1 MTTGRLVSKQLK
13 GRTASDAASSGVSSS
28 DISSSISSSTDQQ
41 TTPLHGIV
49 VVLLAKLQRAHW
61 QWGWQRIAFGSWW
74 PNTTPGL
81 RFIKTLGSGKDG
93 GFGLMPSLSHQ
104 GMFCVFDSEAEAN
117 DFVNTSA
124 LITRYRE
131 RSEELFIA
139 TLRPASA
146 RGSWDGTTLASG
158 DGLPAD
164 AMLATL
170 TRASIRPRAA
180 AQFWRHAP
188 AAQDSLADAPGCLL
202 AAGLGEAP
210 ILRQATFSLWQSTAA
225 MDAYARTGAH
235 RDAISAAWK
244 HQFFS
249 ESMFVRFQPLSLQG
263 QWKGQSF
270 D

>member
-1 MTTGRLVSKQLK
+1 MTIGRLVSKQI
-13 GRTASDAASSGVSSS
+13 TATSAADAAPGT
-28 DISSSISSSTDQQ
+28 STRSKL
-41 TTPLHGIV
+41 THAPLQGIV
-49 VVLLAKLQRAHW
+49 VVVLSKLRPAHW
-61 QWGWQRIAFGSWW
+61 HWGWQRIAFGSWW

-81 RFIKTLGSGKDG
+81 RFMKTLGSGKDG
-93 GFGLMPSLSHQ
+93 GFGLTPSLSHQ
-104 GMFCVFDSEAEAN
+104 GMFCVFESEAEAN
-117 DFVNTSA
+117 DFIDTSA
-124 LITRYRE
+124 LIARYRE
-131 RSEELFIA
+131 RSEEFFIA
-139 TLRPASA
+139 TLSPASA
-146 RGSWDGTTLASG
+146 RGSWDGMSLVEG
-158 DGLPAD
+158 DSLPAN

-170 TRASIRPRAA
+170 TRASIRPLAA

-188 AAQDSLADAPGCLL
+188 AAQESLHDAPGCLL

-210 ILRQATFSLWQSTAA
+210 VLRQATFSLWQSTAA

-263 QWKGQSF
+263 QWKGRSF

>member
-1 MTTGRLVSKQLK
+1 MSTGRLVSKQINS
-13 GRTASDAASSGVSSS
+13 TSAADVAP
-28 DISSSISSSTDQQ
+28 DTSTRSNS
-41 TTPLHGIV
+41 TNAPLQGIV
-49 VVLLAKLQRAHW
+49 VVVLSKLRPAHW
-61 QWGWQRIAFGSWW
+61 HWGWQRIAFGSWW

-81 RFIKTLGSGKDG
+81 KFMKTLGSGKEG
-93 GFGLMPSLSHQ
+93 GFGLTPSLSHQ
-104 GMFCVFDSEAEAN
+104 GMFCVFDSEDHAN
-117 DFVNTSA
+117 DFVNHSA
-124 LITRYRE
+124 LMTRYRE

-146 RGSWDGTTLASG
+146 RGSWDGMSLVEGESLSAN
-158 DGLPAD
+158 

-180 AQFWRHAP
+180 AQFWRYAP

-210 ILRQATFSLWQSTAA
+210 VLRQATFSLWQSTAA

-249 ESMFVRFQPLSLQG
+249 ESMFVRFQPLWLQG
-263 QWKGQSF
+263 QWKGRSF

>member
-1 MTTGRLVSKQLK
+1 MSTGRLVSKQIT
-13 GRTASDAASSGVSSS
+13 GTSASEATPEASTSAKSHN
-28 DISSSISSSTDQQ
+28 
-41 TTPLHGIV
+41 PALEGIV
-49 VVLLAKLQRAHW
+49 VVLLSKLRPAHW
-61 QWGWQRIAFGSWW
+61 HWGWQRIAFGSWW

-81 RFIKTLGSGKDG
+81 KFMKTLGSGKEG

-104 GMFCVFDSEAEAN
+104 GMFCVFDSESQAN
-117 DFVNTSA
+117 DFANHSG
-124 LITRYRE
+124 LISRYRE

-139 TLRPASA
+139 VLRPASA
-146 RGSWDGTTLASG
+146 RGSWDGMTLVEGES
-158 DGLPAD
+158 LPAN

-188 AAQDSLADAPGCLL
+188 AAQASLADAPGCLL

-210 ILRQATFSLWQSTAA
+210 VLRQATFSLWQSTSS

-249 ESMFVRFQPLSLQG
+249 ESMFVRFEPLSLQG

>member
-1 MTTGRLVSKQLK
+1 MSTGRLVSKQIPS
-13 GRTASDAASSGVSSS
+13 TAASDAAPETSARTKII
-28 DISSSISSSTDQQ
+28 DA
-41 TTPLHGIV
+41 PLHGIA
-49 VVLLAKLQRAHW
+49 VVLLSKLRRAYWH
-61 QWGWQRIAFGSWW
+61 WGWQRIAFGSWW

-81 RFIKTLGSGKDG
+81 TFMKTLGSGKEG

-104 GMFCVFDSEAEAN
+104 GMFCIFDSETEAN
-117 DFVNTSA
+117 DFVNKSA
-124 LITRYRE
+124 LIARYRE

-139 TLRPASA
+139 TLRPASV
-146 RGSWDGTTLASG
+146 RGSWDGMTLGEG
-158 DGLPAD
+158 DSLPAD

-180 AQFWRHAP
+180 VQFWRHAP

-210 ILRQATFSLWQSTAA
+210 VLRQATFSLWRSTAA

-263 QWKGQSF
+263 TWKGQSF

>member
-1 MTTGRLVSKQLK
+1 MTTGRLVSKQINS
-13 GRTASDAASSGVSSS
+13 TSAADVAPDTSTRSNFSSA
-28 DISSSISSSTDQQ
+28 
-41 TTPLHGIV
+41 PLQGIV
-49 VVLLAKLQRAHW
+49 VVLLSKLRPAHW
-61 QWGWQRIAFGSWW
+61 YWGWQRIAFGSWW

-81 RFIKTLGSGKDG
+81 KFMKTLGSGKEG
-93 GFGLMPSLSHQ
+93 GFGLMPSPSHQ
-104 GMFCVFDSEAEAN
+104 GMFCVFDSEDQAN
-117 DFVNTSA
+117 DFVGHSA
-124 LITRYRE
+124 LIERYRE
-131 RSEELFIA
+131 RSAELFIA
-139 TLRPASA
+139 TLRPASV
-146 RGSWDGTTLASG
+146 RGSWDGMSLIEGES
-158 DGLPAD
+158 LPAN

-180 AQFWRHAP
+180 AQFWRYAP
-188 AAQDSLADAPGCLL
+188 AAQDSLAHAPGCLL

-210 ILRQATFSLWQSTAA
+210 VLRQATFSLWQSTSA

-249 ESMFVRFQPLSLQG
+249 ESMFVRFEPLSLQG

>member
-1 MTTGRLVSKQLK
+1 MSTGRLISKQHT
-13 GRTASDAASSGVSSS
+13 GGTAPGASASDSSS
-28 DISSSISSSTDQQ
+28 REQ
-41 TTPLHGIV
+41 TGTNVTPLKGIV
-49 VVLLAKLQRAHW
+49 VVLLSKLRPTHW
-61 QWGWQRIAFGSWW
+61 HWGWQRIAFGSWW
-74 PNTTPGL
+74 PDATPGL
-81 RFIKTLGSGKDG
+81 RFMKTLGSGKEG

-104 GMFCVFDSEAEAN
+104 GMFCVFDSEAEAS
-117 DFVNTSA
+117 DFINTSA
-124 LITRYRE
+124 LVARYRD

-139 TLRPASA
+139 ALRPASV
-146 RGSWDGTTLASG
+146 RGSWDGMTLAAGES
-158 DGLPAD
+158 LPAN

-170 TRASIRPRAA
+170 TRASIRPLAA
-180 AQFWRHAP
+180 TQFWRHAP

-202 AAGLGEAP
+202 ATGLGEAP
-210 ILRQATFSLWQSTAA
+210 IFRQATFSLWENTAA

-249 ESMFVRFQPLSLQG
+249 ESMFVRFEPLSLQG

>member
-1 MTTGRLVSKQLK
+1 M
-13 GRTASDAASSGVSSS
+13 
-28 DISSSISSSTDQQ
+28 
-41 TTPLHGIV
+41 
-49 VVLLAKLQRAHW
+49 
-61 QWGWQRIAFGSWW
+61 
-74 PNTTPGL
+74 
-81 RFIKTLGSGKDG
+81 KTLGSGKDG
-93 GFGLMPSLSHQ
+93 VFGLAPSLSHQ
-104 GMFCVFDSEAEAN
+104 GMFCVFETEAEAN
-117 DFVNTSA
+117 DFVDHSA
-124 LITRYRE
+124 LIARYRE

-146 RGSWDGTTLASG
+146 RGSWDGMRLAEGAS
-158 DGLPAD
+158 LPAN

-188 AAQDSLADAPGCLL
+188 AAQDSLCDAPGCLL

-210 ILRQATFSLWQSTAA
+210 VLRQATFSLWQSTAA

>member
-1 MTTGRLVSKQLK
+1 MSTGRLVSKQI
-13 GRTASDAASSGVSSS
+13 TSTSAADVAP
-28 DISSSISSSTDQQ
+28 DTSTRSNS
-41 TTPLHGIV
+41 TNAPLQGIV
-49 VVLLAKLQRAHW
+49 VVLLSRLRPAHW
-61 QWGWQRIAFGSWW
+61 HWGWQRIAFGSWW

-81 RFIKTLGSGKDG
+81 KFMKTLGSGKEG
-93 GFGLMPSLSHQ
+93 GFGLTPSLSHQ
-104 GMFCVFDSEAEAN
+104 GMFCVFDSEGEAN
-117 DFVNTSA
+117 DFINHSA
-124 LITRYRE
+124 LIKRYRE

-139 TLRPASA
+139 TLKPASA
-146 RGSWDGTTLASG
+146 RGSWDGMTLLEG
-158 DGLPAD
+158 DSLPAN

-180 AQFWRHAP
+180 AQFWRYAP

-210 ILRQATFSLWQSTAA
+210 VLRQATFSLWQSTAA

-263 QWKGQSF
+263 QWKGRSF

>member
-1 MTTGRLVSKQLK
+1 MSTGRLVSKQQT
-13 GRTASDAASSGVSSS
+13 GSTAPDVSS
-28 DISSSISSSTDQQ
+28 DTSSHTELNN
-41 TTPLHGIV
+41 TPLQGIV
-49 VVLLAKLQRAHW
+49 VVLLSKLRRAHW
-61 QWGWQRIAFGSWW
+61 SWGWQRIAFGSWW
-74 PNTTPGL
+74 PAKSPGL
-81 RFIKTLGSGKDG
+81 RFMKTLGSGKEG

-104 GMFCVFDSEAEAN
+104 GLFCVFDNEAEATN
-117 DFVNTSA
+117 FISTSA
-124 LITRYRE
+124 LIARYRE

-146 RGSWDGTTLASG
+146 RGSWDGMTLAAGES
-158 DGLPAD
+158 LPAN

-170 TRASIRPRAA
+170 TRASIRPFAA
-180 AQFWRHAP
+180 RQFWRHAP
-188 AAQDSLADAPGCLL
+188 AAQDSLAEAPGCLL
-202 AAGLGEAP
+202 ATGLGEAP
-210 ILRQATFSLWQSTAA
+210 ILRQATFSLWKNTAA

-249 ESMFVRFQPLSLQG
+249 ESMFVRFEPLSLQG

>member
-1 MTTGRLVSKQLK
+1 MSTGRLVSKQIT
-13 GRTASDAASSGVSSS
+13 GTPASDASS
-28 DISSSISSSTDQQ
+28 DTSTRKKITQA
-41 TTPLHGIV
+41 PLQGIV
-49 VVLLAKLQRAHW
+49 VVLLSKLRPAYWH
-61 QWGWQRIAFGSWW
+61 WGWQRIAFGSWW

-81 RFIKTLGSGKDG
+81 KFMKTLGSGKEA

-104 GMFCVFDSEAEAN
+104 GMFCVFDSEDRAN
-117 DFVNTSA
+117 DFVNYSA

-131 RSEELFIA
+131 RSEEFFIA
-139 TLRPASA
+139 TLKPASA
-146 RGSWDGTTLASG
+146 RGSWDGMTLVEG
-158 DGLPAD
+158 DSLPAN

-180 AQFWRHAP
+180 AQFWRYAP
-188 AAQDSLADAPGCLL
+188 AAQDSLADAPGCML

-210 ILRQATFSLWQSTAA
+210 VLRQATFSLWQSTAA

-249 ESMFVRFQPLSLQG
+249 ESMFVRFEPLSLQG
-263 QWKGQSF
+263 QWKGRSF

>member
-1 MTTGRLVSKQLK
+1 MSTGRLVSKQHT
-13 GRTASDAASSGVSSS
+13 GSTASDASSSASS
-28 DISSSISSSTDQQ
+28 Q
-41 TTPLHGIV
+41 TTQTETDAVPLQGIV
-49 VVLLAKLQRAHW
+49 VVLLSKLQSGHRA
-61 QWGWQRIAFGSWW
+61 WGWQRIAFGSWW
-74 PNTTPGL
+74 PAAAPGL
-81 RFIKTLGSGKDG
+81 RFMKTLGSGKDG

-104 GMFCVFDSEAEAN
+104 GMFCVFDSEAEAS
-117 DFVNTSA
+117 DFINTSA
-124 LITRYRE
+124 LVARYRE

-146 RGSWDGTTLASG
+146 RGSWDGMTLAAGES
-158 DGLPAD
+158 LPAN

-170 TRASIRPRAA
+170 TRASIRPLAA

-202 AAGLGEAP
+202 ATGLGEAP
-210 ILRQATFSLWQSTAA
+210 VFRQATFSLWEDTAA

-249 ESMFVRFQPLSLQG
+249 ESMFVRFEPLSLQG
-263 QWKGQSF
+263 RWKGQSF

>member
-1 MTTGRLVSKQLK
+1 MSTGRLVSKQIT
-13 GRTASDAASSGVSSS
+13 GTPASDASS
-28 DISSSISSSTDQQ
+28 DTSTR
-41 TTPLHGIV
+41 TKITHAPLQGIV
-49 VVLLAKLQRAHW
+49 VVLLSKLRSAHW
-61 QWGWQRIAFGSWW
+61 HWGWQRIAFGSWW

-81 RFIKTLGSGKDG
+81 KFMKTLGSGKEG

-104 GMFCVFDSEAEAN
+104 GMFCVFDSEDQAN
-117 DFVNTSA
+117 DFVKDSA

-146 RGSWDGTTLASG
+146 RGSWDGMSLVEGES
-158 DGLPAD
+158 LPAN

-180 AQFWRHAP
+180 AQFWRYAP

-210 ILRQATFSLWQSTAA
+210 VLRQATFSLWQNTTA

-249 ESMFVRFQPLSLQG
+249 ESMFVRFEPLSLQG
-263 QWKGQSF
+263 QWKGRSF